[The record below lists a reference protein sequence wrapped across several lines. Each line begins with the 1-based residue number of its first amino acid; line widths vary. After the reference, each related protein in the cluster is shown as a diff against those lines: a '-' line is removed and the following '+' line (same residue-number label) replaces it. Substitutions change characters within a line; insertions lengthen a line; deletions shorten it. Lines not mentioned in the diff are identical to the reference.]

1 MKPRL
6 PNYREKQKLI
16 YSDNSPKEVLIE
28 KIKQTFDAAEAD
40 LVGRARAFFIE
51 NKCAD
56 DSAGYHAADLL
67 FEQEADAVSIA
78 ASFLAPLLWQN
89 LALTDEIRDH
99 FGPAVAATL
108 KNLHPPFTSRD
119 GGRPYRHKEIQ
130 EILDAIGG
138 VPRKALL
145 FISFRL
151 LALECATPPCS
162 DAARSMAQETL
173 DLLVPIANRLSMGDL
188 RRRLED
194 ACFRILDPDKYAFL
208 KEHVAPI
215 QAEDDKCLKI
225 LLDGVQR
232 LLRKNGIAGRVQGR
246 TKSLYGID
254 RKMTRT
260 GRSLQEIMD
269 RVGLRVIVASVPE
282 CYTVLGLLHAHF
294 KPIPGT
300 FDDYIGLPKDNGYQS
315 LHTCV
320 YPVREISHKP
330 IEFQVRTELMHM
342 EAEHGTA
349 AHWRY
354 KSASEASDH
363 DRRQAQWMR
372 GLRHQHAEA
381 PSSEAFVELLHR
393 QVFQDHLVVFGNG
406 GRIVR
411 LAEKA
416 TVRDY
421 LTIANIEA
429 PQGAAVKVN
438 GRTAALDHLLRDGDS
453 IEVSAGDAPN
463 GPLEKEA
470 NKSDLPSTP
479 GPAHP
484 YGPDWCDAKLMRP
497 TSQSKAQEN

>member
-1 MKPRL
+1 MGRDTL
-6 PNYREKQKLI
+6 ELADD
-16 YSDNSPKEVLIE
+16 SLFIE
-28 KIKQTFDAAEAD
+28 KINQTFTAADAD
-40 LVGRARAFFIE
+40 LVGRAHAFFVE
-51 NKCAD
+51 KKCAG

-78 ASFLAPLLWQN
+78 AALLVPLLWQH
-89 LALTDEIRDH
+89 LASPDEIRDH
-99 FGPAVAATL
+99 FGSAVAATL
-108 KNLHPPFTSRD
+108 DKLHSPFTPQD

-130 EILDAIGG
+130 EILGAIGG
-138 VPRKALL
+138 TPRKALL

-151 LALECATPPCS
+151 VALERATPLCS
-162 DAARSMAQETL
+162 DAAWSMARETL

-194 ACFRILDPDKYAFL
+194 ACFRILDPEKYAYL
-208 KEHVAPI
+208 KERVAPI

-232 LLRKNGIAGRVQGR
+232 LLRNNGIAGRVQGR
-246 TKSLYGID
+246 TKSLHGIQ

-260 GRSLQEIMD
+260 GKSLQEIMD

-320 YPVREISHKP
+320 YPVRGISHKP
-330 IEFQVRTELMHM
+330 IEFQVRTELMHI

-354 KSASEASDH
+354 KSEADVADH
-363 DRRQAQWMR
+363 DHQRAQWMR
-372 GLRHQHAEA
+372 GLKHQHAEA
-381 PSSEAFVELLHR
+381 QSSEAFVELLHR

-411 LAEKA
+411 LAENA

-453 IEVSAGDAPN
+453 IEVLAGDATN
-463 GPLEKEA
+463 GRLEKEA
-470 NKSDLPSTP
+470 NKSYLPSTP
-479 GPAHP
+479 GPAYP
-484 YGPDWCDAKLMRP
+484 YGPDLYDAKLMRP
-497 TSQSKAQEN
+497 TSRSKAQEN

>member
-1 MKPRL
+1 MGRDIPEL
-6 PNYREKQKLI
+6 ADDSLF
-16 YSDNSPKEVLIE
+16 VE
-28 KIKQTFDAAEAD
+28 KINQTFTAAEAG
-40 LVGRARAFFIE
+40 LVGRAHAFFIE
-51 NKCAD
+51 KKCVD
-56 DSAGYHAADLL
+56 DSAGYHAANLL
-67 FEQEADAVSIA
+67 FEQEADAVAIA
-78 ASFLAPLLWQN
+78 ASLLAPLLWQK
-89 LALTDEIRDH
+89 LASLDEIREH
-99 FGPAVAATL
+99 SGPTVAATL
-108 KNLHPPFTSRD
+108 ENLHPPFTSHD
-119 GGRPYRHKEIQ
+119 DGRPYRHKEIQ
-130 EILDAIGG
+130 EILGAIGG
-138 VPRKALL
+138 TPRKALL

-151 LALECATPPCS
+151 LALKRAMPP
-162 DAARSMAQETL
+162 RSASVRNLAQETL

-194 ACFRILDPDKYAFL
+194 ACFRILDPDKYAYL
-208 KEHVAPI
+208 KERVAPI
-215 QAEDDKCLKI
+215 QAEDDKYLRI

-232 LLRKNGIAGRVQGR
+232 LLGNNGIAGRVQGR
-246 TKSLYGID
+246 TKSLYSIQ

-260 GRSLQEIMD
+260 GRSLKEIMD

-282 CYTVLGLLHAHF
+282 CYAVLGLLHAHF

-320 YPVREISHKP
+320 YPIREISHKP
-330 IEFQVRTELMHM
+330 IEFQVRTELMHL

-354 KSASEASDH
+354 KSEAEAA
-363 DRRQAQWMR
+363 DRDRQRVQWMR
-372 GLRHQHAEA
+372 GLVHQHAEA

-429 PQGAAVKVN
+429 PQGAEVKVN
-438 GRTAALDHLLRDGDS
+438 GRAAAPDHPLRDGDS
-453 IEVSAGDAPN
+453 VEVLTGDAPN
-463 GPLEKEA
+463 GPIQ
-470 NKSDLPSTP
+470 S
-479 GPAHP
+479 
-484 YGPDWCDAKLMRP
+484 YGPLWALEATYSAGPRLKDTEPKSSALRGK
-497 TSQSKAQEN
+497 SQENRHA

>member
-1 MKPRL
+1 MADDSL
-6 PNYREKQKLI
+6 FVEKL
-16 YSDNSPKEVLIE
+16 N
-28 KIKQTFDAAEAD
+28 QTFTAADAD
-40 LVGRARAFFIE
+40 LVGRAHAFFIE
-51 NKCAD
+51 KKCAV
-56 DSAGYHAADLL
+56 DSAGYHAANLL
-67 FEQEADAVSIA
+67 FEQEADAVAIA
-78 ASFLAPLLWQN
+78 ASLLVPLLWQN
-89 LALTDEIRDH
+89 LASLDELREH
-99 FGPAVAATL
+99 FGPAMAATL
-108 KNLHPPFTSRD
+108 DKLHSPFTPQN

-130 EILDAIGG
+130 EILGAIGEI
-138 VPRKALL
+138 PRKALL

-151 LALECATPPCS
+151 LALERATFPCS
-162 DAARSMAQETL
+162 ASARNLAQETL

-194 ACFRILDPDKYAFL
+194 ACFRILDPDKYAYL
-208 KEHVAPI
+208 RERVAPI
-215 QAEDDKCLKI
+215 QAEDDKCLRI

-232 LLRKNGIAGRVQGR
+232 LLGNNGIAGRVQGR
-246 TKSLYGID
+246 TKSLNAIQ

-260 GRSLQEIMD
+260 GRSLKEIMD

-342 EAEHGTA
+342 EAEHGSA

-354 KSASEASDH
+354 KSEAEAA
-363 DRRQAQWMR
+363 DRDRQRTQWMR
-372 GLRHQHAEA
+372 GLAHQHAEA
-381 PSSEAFVELLHR
+381 PSNEAFVELLHR

-411 LAEKA
+411 LAENA

-421 LTIANIEA
+421 LTIANIEV
-429 PQGAAVKVN
+429 PQGAEVKVN
-438 GRTAALDHLLRDGDS
+438 GRTAALDHTLRDGDS
-453 IEVSAGDAPN
+453 IAVLAGDAPN
-463 GPLEKEA
+463 GPTQ
-470 NKSDLPSTP
+470 SH
-479 GPAHP
+479 GPLWALDATYP
-484 YGPDWCDAKLMRP
+484 AGPHLKDTEPVSSAFRGN
-497 TSQSKAQEN
+497 SQENRHA

>member
-1 MKPRL
+1 MK
-6 PNYREKQKLI
+6 K
-16 YSDNSPKEVLIE
+16 
-28 KIKQTFDAAEAD
+28 
-40 LVGRARAFFIE
+40 
-51 NKCAD
+51 KCAV
-56 DSAGYHAADLL
+56 DSAGYHAANLL
-67 FEQEADAVSIA
+67 FEQEADAVAIA
-78 ASFLAPLLWQN
+78 ASLLAPLLWQK
-89 LALTDEIRDH
+89 LASLDEIREH
-99 FGPAVAATL
+99 SGPTVAATFE
-108 KNLHPPFTSRD
+108 NVHPPFTSHD
-119 GGRPYRHKEIQ
+119 DGRPYRHKEIQ
-130 EILDAIGG
+130 EILGAIGG
-138 VPRKALL
+138 TPRKALL

-151 LALECATPPCS
+151 LALERAIPPCS
-162 DAARSMAQETL
+162 ASVRNLAQETL

-194 ACFRILDPDKYAFL
+194 ACFRILDPDKYAYL
-208 KEHVAPI
+208 KERVAPI
-215 QAEDDKCLKI
+215 QAEDDKCLRI

-232 LLRKNGIAGRVQGR
+232 LLGNNGIAGRVQGR
-246 TKSLYGID
+246 TKSLNAIQ

-260 GRSLQEIMD
+260 GRSLKEIMD

-330 IEFQVRTELMHM
+330 IEFQVRTELMHL

-354 KSASEASDH
+354 KSEAEAA
-363 DRRQAQWMR
+363 DRDRQRVQWMR
-372 GLRHQHAEA
+372 GLAHQHADA
-381 PSSEAFVELLHR
+381 PSSEAFIELLHR

-429 PQGAAVKVN
+429 PQGAEVKVN
-438 GRTAALDHLLRDGDS
+438 GRTASLDHPFRDGDS
-453 IEVSAGDAPN
+453 VEVLAGDIPTGLDETLTISGIRSPPDARTQ
-463 GPLEKEA
+463 GFTVFVQ
-470 NKSDLPSTP
+470 PSNNQ
-479 GPAHP
+479 
-484 YGPDWCDAKLMRP
+484 WR
-497 TSQSKAQEN
+497 

>member
-1 MKPRL
+1 MGRDTL
-6 PNYREKQKLI
+6 ELADD
-16 YSDNSPKEVLIE
+16 SLFIE
-28 KIKQTFDAAEAD
+28 KINQTFSEAEAD
-40 LVGRARAFFIE
+40 LVGRAHAFFIK

-56 DSAGYHAADLL
+56 NSAGYRTADLL

-78 ASFLAPLLWQN
+78 ASLLAPLLWQN
-89 LALTDEIRDH
+89 LASTDEIRDH

-108 KNLHPPFTSRD
+108 ENLHPPFTCHD
-119 GGRPYRHKEIQ
+119 GGRPYRHKDIQ
-130 EILDAIGG
+130 EILDTIGG

-194 ACFRILDPDKYAFL
+194 ACFRILDPDKYAYL
-208 KEHVAPI
+208 KENVAPI

-232 LLRKNGIAGRVQGR
+232 LLENNGIAGRVQGR
-246 TKSLYGID
+246 TKSLHGIH

-269 RVGLRVIVASVPE
+269 RVGLRVIVASVPA

-354 KSASEASDH
+354 KGASEASDH

-372 GLRHQHAEA
+372 GLAHQHAEA

-411 LAEKA
+411 LAERA

-453 IEVSAGDAPN
+453 IEVLAGDTPD

-470 NKSDLPSTP
+470 DKSDLPSTP

-484 YGPDWCDAKLMRP
+484 YGPDWYDAKLMRP
-497 TSQSKAQEN
+497 TSRSKAQEN

>member
-1 MKPRL
+1 MGRDTL
-6 PNYREKQKLI
+6 ELADD
-16 YSDNSPKEVLIE
+16 SLFIE
-28 KIKQTFDAAEAD
+28 KINQTFTAAEAD
-40 LVGRARAFFIE
+40 LVVRARAFFIE
-51 NKCAD
+51 KKCAD
-56 DSAGYHAADLL
+56 DSAGYQAAGIL
-67 FEQEADAVSIA
+67 FDQEADAVALA
-78 ASFLAPLLWQN
+78 ASFIAPLLWQN
-89 LALTDEIRDH
+89 LASPDEIREH
-99 FGPAVAATL
+99 LGPAVADTL
-108 KNLHPPFTSRD
+108 ENLHSPFTSQD

-130 EILDAIGG
+130 KILGAIGG
-138 VPRKALL
+138 TPRKALL
-145 FISFRL
+145 FITFRL
-151 LALECATPPCS
+151 LALEYAATPCS
-162 DAARSMAQETL
+162 ASARSLARETL

-194 ACFRILDPDKYAFL
+194 ACLRILDPDKYAYL
-208 KEHVAPI
+208 KEYVAPI

-232 LLRKNGIAGRVQGR
+232 LLGNNGIAGRVQGR
-246 TKSLYGID
+246 TKSLYGIH
-254 RKMTRT
+254 RKMART

-320 YPVREISHKP
+320 YPVREISRKP

-342 EAEHGTA
+342 EAEHGVA

-354 KSASEASDH
+354 KSEAEAA
-363 DRRQAQWMR
+363 DRDRQRVQWMR

-381 PSSEAFVELLHR
+381 PSSETFVELLHR

-421 LTIANIEA
+421 LTIANIEP
-429 PQGAAVKVN
+429 PQGAEVKVN
-438 GRTAALDHLLRDGDS
+438 GRTAAVDHPLRDGDS
-453 IEVSAGDAPN
+453 IEVLAGDAPN
-463 GPLEKEA
+463 GP
-470 NKSDLPSTP
+470 SPLPGSLGTL
-479 GPAHP
+479 GAT
-484 YGPDWCDAKLMRP
+484 YLFGPDLDAIESTRP
-497 TSQSKAQEN
+497 TSRSKSQENRHA